1 MLKIFIGF
9 DEEQAIAYEVL
20 KYSLEKHASS
30 PLAIYPLKLSELKT
44 RLGFDRNRDQLQATD
59 FTYSRFLVP
68 RLCNYRG
75 VALYMDSDMLCLD
88 DVMQLSE
95 LAIENFSLMVV
106 KHDYHPKGLTKMM
119 SAPQTVYPRK
129 LWSSLMLLNCE
140 KLRAWTVN
148 AVASKPARWL
158 HRFEP
163 IRDDLI
169 GAIPAEWNVVD
180 MQVVRPKIFHF
191 TEGGPWLTGET
202 DSPMAEIWMRYREE
216 WAQTTS

>member
-1 MLKIFIGF
+1 MLKIFIGV
-9 DEEQAIAYEVL
+9 EEKQEVAYEVL

-30 PLAIYPLKLSELKT
+30 ALTIYPLRLGELKT
-44 RLGFDRNRDQLQATD
+44 RLGFERGRDQLQTTE

-68 RLCNYRG
+68 RLCNYSG
-75 VALYMDSDMLCLD
+75 VALYMDSDMLCVD
-88 DVMQLSE
+88 DVMQLTK

-106 KHDYHPKGLTKMM
+106 KHVYHPKSATKMI
-119 SAPQTVYPRK
+119 SAPQTAYPRK

-140 KLRAWTVN
+140 QLRVWTVN

-169 GAIPAEWNVVD
+169 GAIPAQWNVVD
-180 MQVVRPKIFHF
+180 PQSVRPKIFHF
-191 TEGGPWLTGET
+191 TEGGPWLTGKR
-202 DSPMAEIWMRYREE
+202 DSPMAETWMRYREE
-216 WAQTTS
+216 WAKATS